1 MLVEKAFGW
10 VVLSNGVEWQIHR
23 VTLDTKVASEN
34 LCTINFNEIN
44 PRKDEDIELLYLLCK
59 RGLIKDNIDKFYE
72 HVQSFNRYS
81 VGATLV
87 TEAVA
92 SLIRREIRRM
102 NPGLKISIED
112 VQNVLQGEVI
122 KREVLD
128 SESGRE
134 AKKQTDKF
142 YRNLNRTKT
151 AKSKLK
157 SQADELQKLE

>member
-1 MLVEKAFGW
+1 
-10 VVLSNGVEWQIHR
+10 
-23 VTLDTKVASEN
+23 
-34 LCTINFNEIN
+34 
-44 PRKDEDIELLYLLCK
+44 
-59 RGLIKDNIDKFYE
+59 
-72 HVQSFNRYS
+72 
-81 VGATLV
+81 
-87 TEAVA
+87 
-92 SLIRREIRRM
+92 M